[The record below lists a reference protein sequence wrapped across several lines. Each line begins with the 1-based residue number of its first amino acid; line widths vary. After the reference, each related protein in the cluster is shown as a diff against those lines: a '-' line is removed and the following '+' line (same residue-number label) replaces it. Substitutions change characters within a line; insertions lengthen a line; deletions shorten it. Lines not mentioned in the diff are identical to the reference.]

1 MHPERRAVEVDQ
13 ALGCVSG
20 VRTASRSSCVCCA
33 MPSPLPTNSASAP
46 LSGHLP
52 RQLKTKALLCS
63 LDHGSRR
70 TDLGL
75 ANGAGRVDIN
85 DDAELHVEEIV
96 ARVRE
101 ECRSLC
107 ARLLGCGS
115 DGETNLR
122 NDIGS
127 RPKGLVLTICLHRA
141 VRRPK
146 RNVDLA
152 GWQIPLNLVLP
163 KIGQIHNGPNIRRA

>member
-46 LSGHLP
+46 LIGHLP

-75 ANGAGRVDIN
+75 ANGAGRVD
-85 DDAELHVEEIV
+85 DAELHVEEIV
-96 ARVRE
+96 ARVSE
-101 ECRSLC
+101 DAGPLC
-107 ARLLGCGS
+107 ARL
-115 DGETNLR
+115 
-122 NDIGS
+122 
-127 RPKGLVLTICLHRA
+127 
-141 VRRPK
+141 
-146 RNVDLA
+146 
-152 GWQIPLNLVLP
+152 
-163 KIGQIHNGPNIRRA
+163 

>member
-1 MHPERRAVEVDQ
+1 
-13 ALGCVSG
+13 
-20 VRTASRSSCVCCA
+20 
-33 MPSPLPTNSASAP
+33 MPVP
-46 LSGHLP
+46 
-52 RQLKTKALLCS
+52 
-63 LDHGSRR
+63 
-70 TDLGL
+70 
-75 ANGAGRVDIN
+75 
-85 DDAELHVEEIV
+85 
-96 ARVRE
+96 
-101 ECRSLC
+101 LC
-107 ARLLGCGS
+107 ARLQGRGS

-127 RPKGLVLTICLHRA
+127 RPKGLVLKICLHRA

>member
-1 MHPERRAVEVDQ
+1 
-13 ALGCVSG
+13 
-20 VRTASRSSCVCCA
+20 

-52 RQLKTKALLCS
+52 RQLKAKALLCS
-63 LDHGSRR
+63 LDHGCRR

-75 ANGAGRVDIN
+75 ANGAGRN

-96 ARVRE
+96 ARVSE
-101 ECRSLC
+101 DAGPLC
-107 ARLLGCGS
+107 ARLLGRGS

-122 NDIGS
+122 NDNGS
-127 RPKGLVLTICLHRA
+127 RPKSPVLKIRLHRA

-146 RNVDLA
+146 RSVDLA
-152 GWQIPLNLVLP
+152 GWQRPLDLVLP
-163 KIGQIHNGPNIRRA
+163 ENRSDP

>member
-1 MHPERRAVEVDQ
+1 
-13 ALGCVSG
+13 
-20 VRTASRSSCVCCA
+20 

-85 DDAELHVEEIV
+85 DDAELHVEKVV
-96 ARVRE
+96 ARVSE
-101 ECRSLC
+101 DAGPLC
-107 ARLLGCGS
+107 ARLLGRGS

-127 RPKGLVLTICLHRA
+127 RPKGLVLKICLHRA
-141 VRRPK
+141 VRRK

-152 GWQIPLNLVLP
+152 GWQIPLDLVLP
-163 KIGQIHNGPNIRRA
+163 ENRSDP

>member
-13 ALGCVSG
+13 ALRCVSG
-20 VRTASRSSCVCCA
+20 VRAASRSSCVCCA
-33 MPSPLPTNSASAP
+33 MPSPLPTNSASVP
-46 LSGHLP
+46 LIGHLP

-75 ANGAGRVDIN
+75 ANGAGRLDIN

-101 ECRSLC
+101 ECRSLVR
-107 ARLLGCGS
+107 ASTGPGS

-127 RPKGLVLTICLHRA
+127 RPKGLVL
-141 VRRPK
+141 
-146 RNVDLA
+146 
-152 GWQIPLNLVLP
+152 
-163 KIGQIHNGPNIRRA
+163 